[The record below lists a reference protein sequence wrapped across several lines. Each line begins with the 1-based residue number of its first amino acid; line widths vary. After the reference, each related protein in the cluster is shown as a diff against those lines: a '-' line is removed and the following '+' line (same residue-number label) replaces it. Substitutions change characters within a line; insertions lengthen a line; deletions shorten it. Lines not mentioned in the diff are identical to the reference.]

1 MLDTLEALE
10 TPVHSPEKKLVLK
23 AIAESPQKITVADIA
38 TKTSLP
44 VLQANSLLNQ
54 IAYETGGHL
63 TVGTAG
69 SIIYEFDR
77 NFQNE
82 YISRSSKNTLKRIG
96 RIVYNAAAYMIRLF
110 SLLMF
115 FLIRVSF
122 GIALVASVV
131 LVVVL
136 VVVAVLAL
144 LAKMM
149 GNDNDSG
156 PDIDLSG
163 IFGGV
168 GGVFRYWVWDWLW
181 DWWYWGSYIRWDPSP
196 VIYEATPISSQS
208 QKPKD
213 KENFLDKCFSFL
225 FGDGDPNQALEQH
238 YWQSMALAIRANNG
252 VVVAEQLAP
261 YTLIEGK
268 NEDWMLPVMVR
279 FNGNCDVSENGNI
292 IYNFPSF
299 QQQFSGQTA
308 DANDAHAPDD
318 LSAMFQ
324 SYVKTKKANLSRQ
337 TYSNRLETFLK
348 EREWK
353 LTHIS
358 DGSKATIICFALVI
372 LVGGI
377 WLSTM
382 TGLLPFIALIKPLLY
397 AMSVYGALFLIV
409 PGIRLLMNSQ
419 RNERIEKRNSVR
431 AAAAA
436 KLQQPDSTL
445 KLKIREAESERRKS
459 IEDSKHESIAFTTEK
474 DSLEQEFDHPQ

>member
-1 MLDTLEALE
+1 MLETLEALE

-23 AIAESPQKITVADIA
+23 AISESPQKITVADIA
-38 TKTSLP
+38 TKTNLP
-44 VLQANSLLNQ
+44 VLQANGLLNQ

-69 SIIYEFDR
+69 SVVYEFDR

-82 YISRSSKNTLKRIG
+82 YISRTSKNTMKRLG
-96 RIVYNAAAYMIRLF
+96 RIIYNAGAYMVRIF

-122 GIALVASVV
+122 GIALIASVV
-131 LVVVL
+131 LVVAL
-136 VVVAVLAL
+136 VVLAAIAL
-144 LAKMM
+144 LAKLM

-163 IFGGV
+163 IFSGV
-168 GGVFRYWVWDWLW
+168 GGIFRYWIWDWLW
-181 DWWYWGSYIRWDPSP
+181 DWWYWGSYIRWDPTP
-196 VIYEATPISSQS
+196 THYEPSTINSSKNQ
-208 QKPKD
+208 KD

-225 FGDGDPNQALEQH
+225 FGDGDPNQQLEQK

-261 YTLIEGK
+261 YTLVESK

-279 FNGNCDVSENGNI
+279 FNGNCDVSEKGNI

-299 QQQFSGQTA
+299 QQQFNASTEPNSATA
-308 DANDAHAPDD
+308 HPDD

-324 SYVKTKKANLSRQ
+324 SYVKTKAAFQSKQA
-337 TYSNRLETFLK
+337 YSNRLETYLK
-348 EREWK
+348 EHEWQ

-372 LVGGI
+372 LLGGI

-397 AMSVYGALFLIV
+397 AMSAYGALFLVI
-409 PGIRLLMNSQ
+409 PGIRILMNSQ
-419 RNERIEKRNSVR
+419 RNQNIEKRNLIR

-436 KLQQPDSTL
+436 KLQQPDSNL
-445 KLKIREAESERRKS
+445 KLKLKEAESSRRIS
-459 IEDSKHESIAFTTEK
+459 IQESNREGIAFTTEK
-474 DSLEQEFDHPQ
+474 DSLEQEFEHPDK